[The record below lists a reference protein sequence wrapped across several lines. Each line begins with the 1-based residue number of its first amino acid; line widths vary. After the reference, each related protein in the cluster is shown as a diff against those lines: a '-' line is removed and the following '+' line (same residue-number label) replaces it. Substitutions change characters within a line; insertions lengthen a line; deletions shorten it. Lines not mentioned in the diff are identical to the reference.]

1 MEGADRLLASLDVS
15 ATDFVIAE
23 AALAGRSTALAR
35 EDPLALY
42 VLSGHGL
49 LSATGHPEIGLE
61 PDAFVVAPPGA
72 ALAAF
77 ASATQPDGVHNR
89 LVVAIGGLRASVA
102 GGVGLFSALDAP
114 IVHRFGAAAFRESFL
129 MLADELRAPAL
140 GSRALADGVLRQAL
154 ILLIRSRW
162 DGAGATCPWIVAM
175 REPRLLPALSA
186 MLDRPADP
194 FSLDALARMAG
205 MSRSVFSG
213 RFVAAFGAPPM
224 EFLKQVR
231 LGQAARLLSTT
242 NLPVKKIARVVGYE
256 SRSYFSRA
264 FRARYELDPSDYR
277 SRGQAGAP
285 ASASC
290 S

>member
-15 ATDFVIAE
+15 ATDFAIAE
-23 AALAGRSTALAR
+23 ADYGRPVDRPAQ
-35 EDPLALY
+35 EDALALY

-49 LSATGHPEIGLE
+49 LSATGHPDICLG

-72 ALAAF
+72 GLAAF
-77 ASATQPDGVHNR
+77 SSAPQPDGLHNG
-89 LVVAIGGLRASVA
+89 LVMAVGGLRASIA
-102 GGVGLFSALDAP
+102 GGVGLFGALEAP
-114 IVHRFGAAAFRESFL
+114 IVHRFGAAALRENFL
-129 MLADELRAPAL
+129 MLADELRAPAI
-140 GSRALADGVLRQAL
+140 GSQALVDGVLRQAL
-154 ILLIRSRW
+154 ILMIRRRS
-162 DGAGATCPWIVAM
+162 DGAGAMCPWIVAM

-186 MLDRPADP
+186 MLERPADP
-194 FSLDALARMAG
+194 LSLDALARMAG

-231 LGQAARLLSTT
+231 LGQAARLLATT

-277 SRGQAGAP
+277 SRGQAGA
-285 ASASC
+285 AVAASC